1 MCKTTTES
9 SRTIHSAEEQTV
21 SAREKNTI
29 FSFAVQWIQKDDT
42 SAKFLVSYHSIHY
55 FTKQKHFSH
64 ILEDIFLNLVLLC
77 GKGYGKK

>member
-1 MCKTTTES
+1 MWKTTTKS

-21 SAREKNTI
+21 SGEKNTI
-29 FSFAVQWIQKDDT
+29 FYFAVQWIQKDDT
-42 SAKFLVSYHSIHY
+42 SAKFLVSYHSMHY

-64 ILEDIFLNLVLLC
+64 VLEDFFFNLVLLC